1 MRWITIV
8 VLAIVIALTI
18 LAALPFAS
26 GNADDQASAAPIYGI
41 RIPLR
46 IP

>member
-1 MRWITIV
+1 MKWFTIV

-26 GNADDQASAAPIYGI
+26 GHADDEAAPTFGAK
-41 RIPLR
+41 IPAR
-46 IP
+46 